1 MGLVVGCGVVV
12 ATVVFQVMDGGVVGR
27 GVVVATVVGIVLG
40 EGVYGQTACHMYSI
54 LNPLHRGPR
63 VGVSY

>member
-1 MGLVVGCGVVV
+1 M
-12 ATVVFQVMDGGVVGR
+12 ATVICQVMDGGVGR

-54 LNPLHRGPR
+54 LNLLHRGPR

>member
-12 ATVVFQVMDGGVVGR
+12 ATVVCQVMDGGVDGR

-40 EGVYGQTACHMYSI
+40 E
-54 LNPLHRGPR
+54 
-63 VGVSY
+63 